1 MIDELKQL
9 PIEIVVKGM
18 WFKYLDQDDEV
29 KEIVLPVRATNA
41 TIKEHYLKDVRI
53 LDQHIVEQVFHL
65 PYSTLLLDGE
75 QTLNRFPTTKY
86 VSERNEQKIKLNA
99 LHGKK
104 EK

>member
-9 PIEIVVKGM
+9 PIEITVKGM

-41 TIKEHYLKDVRI
+41 TIKEKYLKDVRI
-53 LDQHIVEQVFHL
+53 LDQHIVEQLFHL

-99 LHGKK
+99 LYGKK